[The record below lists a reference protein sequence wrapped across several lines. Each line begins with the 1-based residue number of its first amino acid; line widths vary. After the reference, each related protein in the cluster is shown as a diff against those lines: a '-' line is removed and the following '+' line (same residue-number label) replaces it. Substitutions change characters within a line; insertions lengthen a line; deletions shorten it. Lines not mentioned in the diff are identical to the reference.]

1 MRRKA
6 LLIGNSNGLSGV
18 KKDISN
24 WQTFLTSDIGGRWFS
39 NEIDIEM
46 NPSKISL
53 MSKINMLKKNKYDFV
68 IVVYSGHG
76 AYSQGT
82 ILEINSKE
90 EYVYERDLKGI
101 APRQISVFNC
111 CRNVVPIQ
119 DSANESLT
127 TYSYTNQLYSR
138 IRHIRQHYETRI
150 KQAIPQQISLYA
162 CSIGESA
169 HDSNNG
175 GYYTKNLLKS
185 TYLFVDEQRFRTVA
199 LAHQAGAKRTTNEVY
214 EKENAIQNPDAFLP
228 KCLTSQQ
235 LIISINPKYYEQ
247 KIPYH
252 LLY

>member
-1 MRRKA
+1 MNRKA

-24 WQTFLTSDIGGRWFS
+24 WHSYLMSDIGGKWFPS
-39 NEIDIEM
+39 EIDVEM

-53 MSKINMLKKNKYDFV
+53 MSKINMLKNRYDFV

-76 AYSQGT
+76 AYSKGT

-90 EYVYERDLKGI
+90 EYVYESDLKGI
-101 APRQISVFNC
+101 APRQISVFDC
-111 CRNVVPIQ
+111 CRGVVTMQ
-119 DSANESLT
+119 DSIEESLRNM
-127 TYSYTNQLYSR
+127 SVKNQFTLN
-138 IRHIRQHYETRI
+138 IRQDYENRI
-150 KQAIPQQISLYA
+150 MQAIPQQISLYA

-169 HDSNNG
+169 YDSNEG

-185 TYLFVDEQRFRTVA
+185 TNLFVDEQRFLTVGM
-199 LAHQAGAKRTTNEVY
+199 AHQPGALRTTSEVF
-214 EKENAIQNPDAFLP
+214 EKENAIQRPDAFLP
-228 KCLTSQQ
+228 KCITSQQ

-247 KIPYH
+247 KSPYH

>member
-1 MRRKA
+1 MNRKA

-18 KKDISN
+18 KKDILN
-24 WQTFLTSDIGGRWFS
+24 WQFYLMSDIGGKWFPS
-39 NEIDIEM
+39 EIDVEM
-46 NPSKISL
+46 NPSKITL
-53 MSKINMLKKNKYDFV
+53 MAKINMLKNRYDFV

-90 EYVYERDLKGI
+90 EYIYETDLKGI
-101 APRQISVFNC
+101 ASRQISVFDC
-111 CRNVVPIQ
+111 CRGIVTMQ
-119 DSANESLT
+119 DSIKESLRNF
-127 TYSYTNQLYSR
+127 SIKNQFTSN
-138 IRHIRQHYETRI
+138 IRQDYETRI
-150 KQAIPQQISLYA
+150 MQAIPQQVSLYA
-162 CSIGESA
+162 CSIGEYA
-169 HDSNNG
+169 YDSNDG

-185 TYLFVDEQRFRTVA
+185 TDLFVDNQRFLTVGM
-199 LAHQAGAKRTTNEVY
+199 AHQAGAIKTTNEVK

-247 KIPYH
+247 KSPYH